1 MHTSKKEGGNKH
13 MRETELFHWTLNY
26 PTEKD
31 PRPARILTL
40 AGNMLPDDIIEYFK
54 TNKILFNAE
63 TDLCKGGGILCLSK
77 EIFKEYTYFLHLGRS
92 FWKLEDKQI
101 TLNILYQLAMF
112 YLGYEHI
119 TPSSS
124 ESSKLNEKQQAEVV
138 KLMNEWI
145 YRRQK
150 NIKAS

>member
-1 MHTSKKEGGNKH
+1 MG
-13 MRETELFHWTLNY
+13 ETESFCWALNY
-26 PTEKD
+26 PTEED
-31 PRPARILTL
+31 PRPARLIKL
-40 AGNMLPDDIIEYFK
+40 ASNFLPDDIIEYFN
-54 TNKILFNAE
+54 TNKILFSAE

-77 EIFKEYTYFLHLGRS
+77 EIFKEYTYFLHLGES

-112 YLGYEHI
+112 YLGYENI
-119 TPSSS
+119 TLSSS
-124 ESSKLNEKQQAEVV
+124 KSSKLNEKQQAEVV

-145 YRRQK
+145 YQHQR